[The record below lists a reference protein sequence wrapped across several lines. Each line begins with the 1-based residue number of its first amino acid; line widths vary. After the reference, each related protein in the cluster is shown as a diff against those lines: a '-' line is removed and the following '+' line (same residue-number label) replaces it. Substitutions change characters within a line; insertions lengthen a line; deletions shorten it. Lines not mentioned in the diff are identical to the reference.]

1 MLVRPRDSRCLWTAL
16 QIQLILG
23 SLRIC
28 IIKQLDNCYSTIHS
42 GTYSLV
48 AWVDED
54 DLVVLVDTVLVDPVR
69 VQDTKVAAPLA
80 DTLLR
85 HALKTTLG
93 LEVVDTLTD
102 GLAVG
107 GT

>member
-1 MLVRPRDSRCLWTAL
+1 MAR
-16 QIQLILG
+16 
-23 SLRIC
+23 
-28 IIKQLDNCYSTIHS
+28 
-42 GTYSLV
+42 
-48 AWVDED
+48 VDKD
-54 DLVVLVDTVLVDPVR
+54 DLIVLIHTVLVDPVR
-69 VQDTKVAAPLA
+69 VEHTKVAATPS

-85 HALKTTLG
+85 NALQTTLG